1 MKTVID
7 YVLYFFFYSALGW
20 LVESIYCSVGEKK
33 WINRGFLTGPICPI
47 YGTGAVV
54 LSVCLTPFKDK
65 WYLVF
70 IIGLIL
76 ADIVEFITSVIMEK
90 LFHARWWDYSD
101 RFLNIQGRICFR
113 HSIYWGIA
121 SLAFTYLVHP
131 FFLNNIFVHLPDK
144 YKTPLLTVILV
155 IFAFDLINA
164 VRAAMDIRK
173 FMMKLTGLY
182 DNIASTI
189 GEIRNNVE
197 QRLENVQNKITK
209 QGMKLATWTAEVNQQ
224 LSDTRKKFDKMQ
236 KEPEN
241 KDAGRE
247 EKKIYRILTRSSAL
261 RDSASRRMDYI
272 QEILDDII
280 ARIKDEDDEMY

>member
-155 IFAFDLINA
+155 IFAYQRRQGYGHKKVHDEAYGTLRQHSFHN
-164 VRAAMDIRK
+164 RR
-173 FMMKLTGLY
+173 
-182 DNIASTI
+182 N
-189 GEIRNNVE
+189 RNNVE

-209 QGMKLATWTAEVNQQ
+209 QGMKLTTWTAEVNQQ
-224 LSDTRKKFDKMQ
+224 LSDARKKFDKMQ
-236 KEPEN
+236 RAGEQGRGQRGKEDLQNLP
-241 KDAGRE
+241 APQR
-247 EKKIYRILTRSSAL
+247 
-261 RDSASRRMDYI
+261 
-272 QEILDDII
+272 
-280 ARIKDEDDEMY
+280 